1 MAHLIRSVNYNNSK
15 DAGILEACLSKWF
28 RNPKDL
34 NLAAPKIRFPFKFTQ
49 WKSYYLEIS
58 STKSFVLE
66 DNGWIIGHISLRY
79 KTENNRAHIFHLI
92 ISPESRGSGLGKL
105 LIDHAESEARQ
116 MRCAEIT
123 LYVIRT
129 NQAAINLYENLGY
142 KKQKQMRGNSY
153 RMLKSIEKET
163 PTPKTK

>member
-58 STKSFVLE
+58 STKSFVVE
-66 DNGWIIGHISLRY
+66 DKGWIVGHISLRY
-79 KTENNRAHIFHLI
+79 LPANNRAHIFHLI

-105 LIDHAESEARQ
+105 LIARVESEARL
-116 MRCAEIT
+116 MNCVDIT
-123 LYVIRT
+123 LFVAQT
-129 NQAAINLYENLGY
+129 NETAINLYENLGY
-142 KKQKQMRGNSY
+142 KKQKQMRGKSF
-153 RMLKSIEKET
+153 RMLKSLENEI
-163 PTPKTK
+163 PR